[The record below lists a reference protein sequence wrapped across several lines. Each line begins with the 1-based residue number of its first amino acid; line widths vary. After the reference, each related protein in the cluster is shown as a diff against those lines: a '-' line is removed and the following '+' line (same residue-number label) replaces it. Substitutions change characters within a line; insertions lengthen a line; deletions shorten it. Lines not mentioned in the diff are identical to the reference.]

1 MLAGTQRVPHYS
13 LISSP
18 QHAHHHYHCSSLL
31 FLFLWAAVAVA
42 VAANPQLQPHP
53 LARAPTPLIFPQ
65 LLWVLI
71 VPLVVPPFSPRKAR
85 PPSVSLSV
93 SCTEKCFKVDFTLLR
108 LASFIFI
115 SFLFFFF
122 LGFLFE
128 RLDKE
133 VGGKLRGRG
142 SKPNI

>member
-53 LARAPTPLIFPQ
+53 LARAPHPPYFPPSPLGLDSATGRATIFP
-65 LLWVLI
+65 
-71 VPLVVPPFSPRKAR
+71 PKSSPAFCLF
-85 PPSVSLSV
+85 VS
-93 SCTEKCFKVDFTLLR
+93 FMH
-108 LASFIFI
+108 
-115 SFLFFFF
+115 
-122 LGFLFE
+122 
-128 RLDKE
+128 
-133 VGGKLRGRG
+133 
-142 SKPNI
+142 